1 MKNLET
7 SYYDEEGPNPSFS
20 FIHQTASRGLDAT
33 KFFAMKKLLF
43 SLVLCLLTVSAS
55 AQVKSVDAKFGLR
68 SESGLA
74 VGITAGI
81 GENFEIAPAIN
92 FFFPSA
98 GNMFVADVD
107 LHYLL
112 PKITE
117 QLDLYPIVGV
127 GYFHYGFDKADIKVS
142 ENQASFNIGFGA
154 RYCIADHWAVFAE
167 EKIQI
172 INGYNSNFL
181 SLGISYRF

>member
-1 MKNLET
+1 
-7 SYYDEEGPNPSFS
+7 
-20 FIHQTASRGLDAT
+20 
-33 KFFAMKKLLF
+33 MKKLLF
-43 SLVLCLLTVSAS
+43 SLVLCLLAVSAS

-81 GENFEIAPAIN
+81 GENFEIAPAVN

-117 QLDLYPIVGV
+117 QLDLYPIAGV
-127 GYFHYGFDKADIKVS
+127 GYFHYKIGDVS
-142 ENQASFNIGFGA
+142 DNQASFNIGFGA